1 MQALPPISEN
11 SAGSLITHRLQA
23 ALIKLFHFCTL
34 PHTASSSAK
43 MKLLVYLVLLKTA
56 LLALTNVF
64 AVVLLEEAEDAEER
78 KVTATCP
85 IKVKTHG
92 KCDEG
97 EDCPYQINLPP
108 MTIQLPKQFRLI
120 EKTLKEVQTLK
131 EAVNKLRK
139 CCQDCKLQAD
149 DNQERD
155 SSNEFLLPNA
165 ENPEEN
171 SKIQDNRV
179 KELQSKVNRMSTS
192 LKNAKS
198 QIQTLQGRLEKMSL
212 INMNNV
218 ENYVDSKVANLT
230 FVVNSL
236 DNKCS
241 SKCPAMQPRPVV
253 QIMQRDCA
261 DYYIAGRRNNGI
273 YRVTPDPQN
282 NSFDVYCDMEALGG
296 GWTLL
301 QRRQDGSTNFN
312 RTWNEYKNGFGN
324 LSREFWLGNDKI
336 HLLTKSQEMQLRIE
350 LEDFNG
356 IREYAKYQ
364 HFYVANEYLK
374 YRLSVH
380 GYSGTAGD
388 ALHYSKHYNHD
399 QKFFT
404 TPDKDN
410 DRYASGNCGAYYS
423 SGWWFDA
430 CLSANL
436 NGKYYHKKYKGVRNG
451 IFWGTWHGVS
461 DDIPSGY
468 RQPFKSVKIMIR
480 PKSFAP

>member
-23 ALIKLFHFCTL
+23 ALIKLFHFCIL
-34 PHTASSSAK
+34 PRSANFSVK

-56 LLALTNVF
+56 LLVLTNVF
-64 AVVLLEEAEDAEER
+64 AAALEDEKDAKEG
-78 KVTATCP
+78 KITGTCP
-85 IKVKTHG
+85 IKLKTNG
-92 KCDEG
+92 DCDEG

-131 EAVNKLRK
+131 EAVNKLKK

-155 SSNEFLLPNA
+155 RSNEFLPPNA
-165 ENPEEN
+165 ETPAEN
-171 SKIQDNRV
+171 SEIQDNRV
-179 KELQSKVNRMSTS
+179 KELQSKVNRMATS
-192 LKNAKS
+192 LKNAKN
-198 QIQTLQGRLEKMSL
+198 QIQTLQGRIEKMSL
-212 INMNNV
+212 LNMNNV
-218 ENYVDSKVANLT
+218 EHYVDSKVANLT

-241 SKCPAMQPRPVV
+241 SKCPAMQPRPVM

-261 DYYIAGRRNNGI
+261 DLYTAGKRHNGI
-273 YRVTPDPQN
+273 YYITPDPRN
-282 NSFDVYCDMEALGG
+282 NSFQVYCDMETQGG
-296 GWTLL
+296 GWTVL

-312 RTWNEYKNGFGN
+312 RTWNDYKNGFGN

-336 HLLTKSQEMQLRIE
+336 HLLTKSQDMQLRIE

-356 IREYAKYQ
+356 IREYAKYE

-388 ALHYSKHYNHD
+388 ALHYSRHYNHD

-461 DDIPSGY
+461 DDTPSGY
-468 RQPFKSVKIMIR
+468 RQGFKSVKIMIR
-480 PKSFAP
+480 PKIFVP

>member
-11 SAGSLITHRLQA
+11 RAGTLITHRLQA
-23 ALIKLFHFCTL
+23 ALIKLFHFYTL
-34 PHTASSSAK
+34 PHTASFSAK
-43 MKLLVYLVLLKTA
+43 MKLLVYLVLLKAA

-64 AVVLLEEAEDAEER
+64 AVVLEEAEDAEEG
-78 KVTATCP
+78 KVTDTCP
-85 IKVKTHG
+85 IKLKTNG
-92 KCDEG
+92 KCDEGG

-155 SSNEFLLPNA
+155 SSNEFLLPDA
-165 ENPEEN
+165 ETPAEN

-218 ENYVDSKVANLT
+218 ENYVDRKVANLT

-236 DNKCS
+236 DNRCS

-261 DYYIAGRRNNGI
+261 DYYTAGRRNNGI
-273 YRVTPDPQN
+273 YRVTPDPRN
-282 NSFDVYCDMEALGG
+282 HSFDVYCDMEALGG
-296 GWTLL
+296 GWTVL

-312 RTWNEYKNGFGN
+312 RTWNDYKNGFGN

-356 IREYAKYQ
+356 IREYAKYE

-399 QKFFT
+399 QKFFS

-480 PKSFAP
+480 PKSFMP

>member
-1 MQALPPISEN
+1 
-11 SAGSLITHRLQA
+11 
-23 ALIKLFHFCTL
+23 
-34 PHTASSSAK
+34 
-43 MKLLVYLVLLKTA
+43 MKLLIYTVVLKST

-64 AVVLLEEAEDAEER
+64 AVVLEEEEIVKEA
-78 KVTATCP
+78 KVTETCP
-85 IKVKTHG
+85 IKLKTNR

-108 MTIQLPKQFRLI
+108 MTIQIPKEFKLL
-120 EKTLKEVQTLK
+120 EKTLKEVQSLK
-131 EAVNKLRK
+131 ESVNKLKK

-149 DNQERD
+149 DNQERER
-155 SSNEFLLPNA
+155 SNEFLLPNTA
-165 ENPEEN
+165 ENTE
-171 SKIQDNRV
+171 SQDNRV
-179 KELQSKVNRMSTS
+179 NELQSKVNRMATS

-198 QIQTLQGRLEKMSL
+198 QIQTLQGRLEKLSL

-218 ENYVDSKVANLT
+218 EHYVDSKVANLT
-230 FVVNSL
+230 FAVNNL

-241 SKCPAMQPRPVV
+241 SKCPAMQARPVI

-261 DYYIAGRRNNGI
+261 DHYIAGRRSNGI
-273 YRVTPDPQN
+273 YMISPDPKN
-282 NSFDVYCDMEALGG
+282 ESFEVYCDMQTQGG
-296 GWTLL
+296 GWTVL
-301 QRRQDGSTNFN
+301 QRRQDGSTSFN
-312 RTWNEYKNGFGN
+312 RTWNDYKHGFGN

-336 HLLTKSQEMQLRIE
+336 HLLTRSQEMQLRID

-356 IREYAKYQ
+356 IREYAKYD

-388 ALHYSKHYNHD
+388 ALHYSRHYNHD

-404 TPDKDN
+404 TPDRDN
-410 DRYASGNCGAYYS
+410 DRYPSGNCGAYYS

-451 IFWGTWHGVS
+451 IFWGTWHGIS
-461 DDIPSGY
+461 DDIPTGY

-480 PKSFAP
+480 PKSFVQ

>member
-1 MQALPPISEN
+1 
-11 SAGSLITHRLQA
+11 
-23 ALIKLFHFCTL
+23 
-34 PHTASSSAK
+34 

-64 AVVLLEEAEDAEER
+64 AVVLEDEKDAKEG
-78 KVTATCP
+78 KITGTCP
-85 IKVKTHG
+85 IKLKTNG
-92 KCDEG
+92 DCDEG

-120 EKTLKEVQTLK
+120 EKTLREVQTLK
-131 EAVNKLRK
+131 EAVNKLKK

-155 SSNEFLLPNA
+155 RSNELLPPNA
-165 ENPEEN
+165 ETPAEN
-171 SKIQDNRV
+171 SEIQDNRV
-179 KELQSKVNRMSTS
+179 KELQSKVNRMATS
-192 LKNAKS
+192 LKNAKN
-198 QIQTLQGRLEKMSL
+198 QIQTLQGRIEKMSL
-212 INMNNV
+212 LNMNNV
-218 ENYVDSKVANLT
+218 EHYVDSKVANLT

-241 SKCPAMQPRPVV
+241 SKCPAMQPRPVM

-261 DYYIAGRRNNGI
+261 DLYTAGKRSNGI
-273 YRVTPDPQN
+273 YYITPDPRN
-282 NSFDVYCDMEALGG
+282 NSFQVYCDMETQGG
-296 GWTLL
+296 GWTVL

-312 RTWNEYKNGFGN
+312 RTWNDYKNGFGN

-336 HLLTKSQEMQLRIE
+336 HLLTKSQDMQLRIE

-356 IREYAKYQ
+356 IREYAKYE

-388 ALHYSKHYNHD
+388 ALHYSRHYNHD

-461 DDIPSGY
+461 DDTPSGY
-468 RQPFKSVKIMIR
+468 RQAFKSVKIMIR
-480 PKSFAP
+480 PKSFVP

>member
-1 MQALPPISEN
+1 
-11 SAGSLITHRLQA
+11 
-23 ALIKLFHFCTL
+23 
-34 PHTASSSAK
+34 
-43 MKLLVYLVLLKTA
+43 MKLLVYLLLLKTA
-56 LLALTNVF
+56 LLTLTNVF
-64 AVVLLEEAEDAEER
+64 AVVLEDEEDAKEGKATE
-78 KVTATCP
+78 TCP
-85 IKVKTHG
+85 IKLKTNR

-108 MTIQLPKQFRLI
+108 MTIQLPKEFRLL
-120 EKTLKEVQTLK
+120 EKTLKEVQSLK
-131 EAVNKLRK
+131 EAVNKLKK

-155 SSNEFLLPNA
+155 NSNELLLPNA
-165 ENPEEN
+165 ETPAEN
-171 SKIQDNRV
+171 SQIQDNRV
-179 KELQSKVNRMSTS
+179 KELQSKVNRMATS

-218 ENYVDSKVANLT
+218 EHYVDSKVANLT
-230 FVVNSL
+230 VAVNSL
-236 DNKCS
+236 DYKCS
-241 SKCPAMQPRPVV
+241 SKCPAMQPRPVI

-261 DYYIAGRRNNGI
+261 DLYTAGRRSNGI
-273 YRVTPDPQN
+273 YRISPDPRN
-282 NSFDVYCDMEALGG
+282 DSFEVYCDMQTHGG
-296 GWTLL
+296 GWTVL

-312 RTWNEYKNGFGN
+312 RTWNDYKNGFGN

-356 IREYAKYQ
+356 IREYAKYE

-388 ALHYSKHYNHD
+388 ALRYSKRYNHD

-410 DRYASGNCGAYYS
+410 DRYPSGNCGAYYS

-451 IFWGTWHGVS
+451 IFWGTWHGIS

-468 RQPFKSVKIMIR
+468 RQAFKSVQIMIR
-480 PKSFAP
+480 PKSFVQ

>member
-1 MQALPPISEN
+1 M
-11 SAGSLITHRLQA
+11 
-23 ALIKLFHFCTL
+23 KLF
-34 PHTASSSAK
+34 
-43 MKLLVYLVLLKTA
+43 VYLVLLKTA

-64 AVVLLEEAEDAEER
+64 AVVLEKAEDAEEG
-78 KVTATCP
+78 KVTDTCP
-85 IKVKTHG
+85 IKLKTNG

-165 ENPEEN
+165 ETAAEN

-179 KELQSKVNRMSTS
+179 KELQSKVNRMSAS
-192 LKNAKS
+192 LKNARS

-236 DNKCS
+236 GNKCS
-241 SKCPAMQPRPVV
+241 SECPARQPRPVV

-261 DYYIAGRRNNGI
+261 DYYTAGRRNNGI
-273 YRVTPDPQN
+273 YRVTPDARN
-282 NSFDVYCDMEALGG
+282 HSFDVYCDMEALGG

-312 RTWNEYKNGFGN
+312 RTWNDYKNGFGN

-356 IREYAKYQ
+356 IREYAKYE

-480 PKSFAP
+480 PKSFVP

>member
-1 MQALPPISEN
+1 
-11 SAGSLITHRLQA
+11 
-23 ALIKLFHFCTL
+23 
-34 PHTASSSAK
+34 

-64 AVVLLEEAEDAEER
+64 AVVLEEAEDAEEG
-78 KVTATCP
+78 KVTDTCP
-85 IKVKTHG
+85 IKLKTNG

-165 ENPEEN
+165 ETAAEN

-179 KELQSKVNRMSTS
+179 KELQSKVNRMSAS
-192 LKNAKS
+192 LKNARS

-230 FVVNSL
+230 FVVNNL
-236 DNKCS
+236 GNKCS
-241 SKCPAMQPRPVV
+241 SECPARQPRPVV

-261 DYYIAGRRNNGI
+261 DYYAAGRRNNGI
-273 YRVTPDPQN
+273 YRVTPDARN
-282 NSFDVYCDMEALGG
+282 HSFEVYCDMEALGG

-312 RTWNEYKNGFGN
+312 RTWNDYKNGFGN

-356 IREYAKYQ
+356 IREYAKYE

-480 PKSFAP
+480 PKSFVP

>member
-1 MQALPPISEN
+1 
-11 SAGSLITHRLQA
+11 
-23 ALIKLFHFCTL
+23 
-34 PHTASSSAK
+34 
-43 MKLLVYLVLLKTA
+43 MKLLIYIVLLKST

-64 AVVLLEEAEDAEER
+64 AVILEEEENA
-78 KVTATCP
+78 KEAKLTETCP
-85 IKVKTHG
+85 IKLKTNR

-97 EDCPYQINLPP
+97 EDCSYQINLPP
-108 MTIQLPKQFRLI
+108 MTIQIPKEFKLL

-131 EAVNKLRK
+131 ESVNKLKK

-155 SSNEFLLPNA
+155 RSNEFLLPNTA
-165 ENPEEN
+165 EN
-171 SKIQDNRV
+171 SDSQDNRV
-179 KELQSKVNRMSTS
+179 QELQSKVNRMATS

-198 QIQTLQGRLEKMSL
+198 QIQTLQGRLEKLSL

-218 ENYVDSKVANLT
+218 EHYVDSKVANLT
-230 FVVNSL
+230 FAVNNL

-241 SKCPAMQPRPVV
+241 SKCPAMQARPVI

-261 DYYIAGRRNNGI
+261 DYYTAGRRSNGI
-273 YRVTPDPQN
+273 YRISPDPRN
-282 NSFDVYCDMEALGG
+282 ESFEVYCDMQTQGG
-296 GWTLL
+296 GWTVL

-312 RTWNEYKNGFGN
+312 RTWNDYKHGFGN

-336 HLLTKSQEMQLRIE
+336 HLLTRSQEMQLRID

-356 IREYAKYQ
+356 IREYAKYD

-388 ALHYSKHYNHD
+388 ALHYSRHYNHD

-410 DRYASGNCGAYYS
+410 DRYPSGNCGAYYS

-451 IFWGTWHGVS
+451 IFWGTWHGIS
-461 DDIPSGY
+461 DDTPTGY

-480 PKSFAP
+480 PKSFVQ

>member
-1 MQALPPISEN
+1 
-11 SAGSLITHRLQA
+11 
-23 ALIKLFHFCTL
+23 
-34 PHTASSSAK
+34 
-43 MKLLVYLVLLKTA
+43 MKQLVYLILLKTA

-64 AVVLLEEAEDAEER
+64 AVILEEEKDAKEE
-78 KVTATCP
+78 KITGTCP
-85 IKVKTHG
+85 IKLKTNG
-92 KCDEG
+92 NCDEG

-131 EAVNKLRK
+131 EAVNKLKK

-155 SSNEFLLPNA
+155 SSNEFLPPNA
-165 ENPEEN
+165 ETPAE
-171 SKIQDNRV
+171 IQDNRV
-179 KELQSKVNRMSTS
+179 KELQSKVNRMATS
-192 LKNAKS
+192 LKNAKN

-212 INMNNV
+212 VNMNNV
-218 ENYVDSKVANLT
+218 EHYVDSKVANLT

-236 DNKCS
+236 GNKCS
-241 SKCPAMQPRPVV
+241 SQCPAMQPSPVIQV
-253 QIMQRDCA
+253 MQRDCA
-261 DYYIAGRRNNGI
+261 DHYAAGKRSSGI
-273 YRVTPDPQN
+273 YPITPDPR
-282 NSFDVYCDMEALGG
+282 NSTFQVYCDMETQGG
-296 GWTLL
+296 GWTVL

-312 RTWNEYKNGFGN
+312 RTWNDYKHGFGN

-336 HLLTKSQEMQLRIE
+336 HLLTKSQEMQLRID

-356 IREYAKYQ
+356 IKEYAKYQ

-388 ALHYSKHYNHD
+388 ALLYSRHYNHD

-410 DRYASGNCGAYYS
+410 DRYASGNCGAFYS

-451 IFWGTWHGVS
+451 IFWGTWHGIS
-461 DDIPSGY
+461 DDTPSGY
-468 RQPFKSVKIMIR
+468 KQSLKSVKIMIR

>member
-11 SAGSLITHRLQA
+11 SAGTLITHSFRA
-23 ALIKLFHFCTL
+23 AHIKLFHFCTL
-34 PHTASSSAK
+34 PHTASFSAK
-43 MKLLVYLVLLKTA
+43 MKLFVYLVLLKTA

-64 AVVLLEEAEDAEER
+64 AVVLEKAEDAEEG
-78 KVTATCP
+78 KVTDTCP
-85 IKVKTHG
+85 IKLKTNG

-165 ENPEEN
+165 ETAAEN

-179 KELQSKVNRMSTS
+179 KELQSKVNRMSAS
-192 LKNAKS
+192 LKNARS

-236 DNKCS
+236 GNKCS
-241 SKCPAMQPRPVV
+241 SECPARQPRPVV

-261 DYYIAGRRNNGI
+261 DYYTAGRRNNGI
-273 YRVTPDPQN
+273 YRVTPDARN
-282 NSFDVYCDMEALGG
+282 HSFDVYCDMEALGG

-312 RTWNEYKNGFGN
+312 RTWNDYKNGFGN

-356 IREYAKYQ
+356 IREYAKYE

-480 PKSFAP
+480 PKSFVP